1 MTATLNCPKCQA
13 PIEITEVMT
22 SQLRD
27 RLRSELDAELAPE
40 RTRLSDQA
48 AKLAADRTALEKQS
62 AAIDEQVRQR
72 LDAERKKLV
81 AEARDKATADL
92 GVELRDRDEQLHEAQ
107 AKLKTAADQEVAW
120 RKKEREIQA
129 REAAFAAERDQLA
142 QQAQQQLAAERQKL
156 IEEGRKKA
164 ADELATQVRERD
176 EELAGLRDRLKAA
189 NDQELAL
196 RKRQREL
203 EEREQTL
210 QTEREEIQEK
220 ARQQVAADRQILIE
234 EGRRKAAGE
243 LATQVRERDEELA
256 GLRDRL
262 KTANEQELALR
273 KRQREL
279 EERAEQM
286 QLEIDRKLDAERQQ
300 IRDAARN
307 QAGEEFGLKLRDEQ
321 EKNETLRKQIDDL
334 KRRAE
339 QGSQQAQGE
348 TLELVIEEMLAD
360 AFRSDRIEEVRKG
373 VHGADILQHVL
384 ASNGAGAGTIL
395 WEAKRAKNWASD
407 WLRKAR
413 EDQRQAGAAV
423 AIIVSEVLPPGVTH
437 VETVEGVWVTSRACA
452 IALAKSIRAGMLEAA
467 NARRALE
474 GQHGKM
480 EATYEYLTGVEFKN
494 RIVGMLEP
502 LVGMQQT
509 LEKEKVA
516 TQRVWAAREKQ
527 IDQALGGLACVYGDL
542 QGIIG
547 GSLPRI
553 EALELPESSKPN
565 SIGALPAAVG

>member
-1 MTATLNCPKCQA
+1 MTATFNCPKCQI

-27 RLRSELDAELAPE
+27 RLRGELDAELAPE

-48 AKLAADRTALEKQS
+48 ARLAADRAALEKQS

-81 AEARDKATADL
+81 AEARDKAAADVA
-92 GVELRDRDEQLHEAQ
+92 VELRDRDEQLREAQ
-107 AKLKTAADQEVAW
+107 AKLKAAADQELAR
-120 RKKEREIQA
+120 RKKERELQA
-129 REAAFAAERDQLA
+129 REEAIAAERDQLA

-164 ADELATQVRERD
+164 A
-176 EELAGLRDRLKAA
+176 EEAD
-189 NDQELAL
+189 AL
-196 RKRQREL
+196 
-203 EEREQTL
+203 
-210 QTEREEIQEK
+210 
-220 ARQQVAADRQILIE
+220 
-234 EGRRKAAGE
+234 
-243 LATQVRERDEELA
+243 VRERDEELA

-300 IRDAARN
+300 IREAARN
-307 QAGEEFGLKLRDEQ
+307 QAGEEFELKLRDEQ
-321 EKNETLRKQIDDL
+321 QKNDALRKQIDDL

-348 TLELVIEEMLAD
+348 TLELVVEEMLAD

-373 VHGADILQHVL
+373 VHGADVLQHVL
-384 ASNGAGAGTIL
+384 ASNGAAAGTIL
-395 WEAKRAKNWASD
+395 WETKRAKNWAAD

-413 EDQRQAGAAV
+413 EDQREAGAAV
-423 AIIVSEVLPPGVTH
+423 AIIVSEVLPPGVAH
-437 VETVEGVWVTSRACA
+437 VGIVEGVWVTSRACA
-452 IALAKSIRAGMLEAA
+452 IALAKSIRIGMLEAA
-467 NARRALE
+467 NARRAMD

-480 EATYEYLTGVEFKN
+480 ESVYGYLTGVEFKN
-494 RIVGMLEP
+494 RVAGMLEP
-502 LVGMQQT
+502 LVAMQQT

-516 TQRVWAAREKQ
+516 TQRGWAAREKQ

-553 EALELPESSKPN
+553 EALELPESPEPLAA
-565 SIGALPAAVG
+565 GTLALSAG